1 MNIAFVGTGFV
12 ADYYMTT
19 LKNFPELRL
28 CGVFDRS
35 ASRMTE
41 FSAFHNVQTYDSAEA
56 VMDDPAVQIV
66 VNLTTPESHFEI
78 SRMALE
84 AGKHVYSEKPLAMNL
99 QDADAAHRACRCQ
112 GTDAGHGARQ
122 CVERR
127 A

>member
-41 FSAFHNVQTYDSAEA
+41 FSAFHNVQTYESAEA
-56 VMDDPAVQIV
+56 VMDDPAVKSSSTSPRRKAISRFRAWRWK
-66 VNLTTPESHFEI
+66 PESTCI
-78 SRMALE
+78 PKSRW
-84 AGKHVYSEKPLAMNL
+84 P
-99 QDADAAHRACRCQ
+99 
-112 GTDAGHGARQ
+112 
-122 CVERR
+122 
-127 A
+127 